1 MNTDY
6 KILGLEQGASPAE
19 IKKAYFKM
27 VRLHS
32 PESDPEQFQKI
43 RKAYENLK
51 NAQAKPDGPVFPP
64 LSNPQAI
71 KMMQQ
76 IQYYRK
82 EKDITRYRDCCE
94 EAWKKFPNDIHFL
107 YLLIMAQRRCGN
119 TGKAVKNAELLVSK
133 DPNNKWFQMALAFS
147 CQERGYWQKALAACE
162 KAFFLGCRDIDFLLM
177 YASACDEYNNPK
189 KGVLVLSEIV
199 RKKTHWTREEVPKVA
214 DAFSGML
221 AMHKAA
227 SSISLLEILELLYAF
242 LTQYSIYLTEFT
254 PHLCLILANACIPV
268 AYGSAEYQKA
278 DEIFSFIQ
286 TSCTDSFENELIATA
301 MESFYFHRAL
311 CDSRLGE
318 MMLTYLELF
327 HDFDDD
333 EEDPLYKKFIMID
346 AQLML
351 LEKRED
357 TLRQAKI
364 IQAEH
369 PQEYPNIADFIQ
381 KLENPSKV
389 LLLKERLL
397 KTYRRL
403 EPYYSCGR
411 YYEEYPEEKT
421 RYNGSVI
428 HAGNEP
434 EPYVRTNKKIS
445 RNDPCP
451 CGSGKKYKH
460 CCMLKQQ
467 KTSSN

>member
-1 MNTDY
+1 MNNDY
-6 KILGLEQGASPAE
+6 KILGLEQGASQAD

-51 NAQAKPDGPVFPP
+51 DAQKKPDGPVFPP

-76 IQYYRK
+76 IQLYRK
-82 EKDITRYRDCCE
+82 EKNITRYRDCCE
-94 EAWKKFPNDIHFL
+94 EAWKKFPDDIHFL

-133 DPNNKWFQMALAFS
+133 DPNNKWYQMALAFS

-177 YASACDEYNNPK
+177 YASACDDYNDPQ

-199 RKKTHWTREEVPKVA
+199 RKKTRWSREEVPKVA
-214 DAFSGML
+214 DAFSGLL

-227 SSISLLEILELLYAF
+227 GTISLLEILELLYPF
-242 LTQYSIYLTEFT
+242 LTQYGIYLKEFT
-254 PHLCLILANACIPV
+254 PQLCLILSGACANV
-268 AYGSAEYQKA
+268 TYGSAEYQKA
-278 DEIFSFIQ
+278 DEIFSYIQ
-286 TSCTDSFENELIATA
+286 KSCTDFSDNELIAA
-301 MESFYFHRAL
+301 AIENFHFHRAL
-311 CDSRLGE
+311 CDPRLSE
-318 MMLTYLELF
+318 LMLAYLELF
-327 HDFDDD
+327 HDYD
-333 EEDPLYKKFIMID
+333 EDEDDPLFKKFAMLD
-346 AQLML
+346 AQLMM
-351 LEKRED
+351 LEQRED
-357 TLRQAKI
+357 TLRQAQI
-364 IQAEH
+364 LRTEH
-369 PQEYPNIADFIQ
+369 PQEYRNIEDFVK
-381 KLENPSKV
+381 KLENPSKIP
-389 LLLKERLL
+389 LLKEHLQ

-403 EPYYSCGR
+403 EPYYACGH
-411 YYEEYPEEKT
+411 YYETYPQEKV
-421 RYNGSVI
+421 RAMGSI
-428 HAGNEP
+428 INEGHES
-434 EPYVRTNKKIS
+434 EPFVRTGKKIG

-460 CCMLKQQ
+460 CCMPK
-467 KTSSN
+467 